1 MKFYVGNDMLGNKV
15 VCEESQVKE
24 LVANSTDAAN
34 EKHIPVVTVDGNKVT
49 VVVGEVEHPMT
60 EAHLIQWI
68 VLETKKGSQKKVLSA
83 TDAPRAEFTL
93 EEGDEAVAAYE
104 YCNLHGLWKKEI

>member
-34 EKHIPVVTVDGNKVT
+34 EKHVPVVTVKIGR
-49 VVVGEVEHPMT
+49 
-60 EAHLIQWI
+60 AH
-68 VLETKKGSQKKVLSA
+68 V
-83 TDAPRAEFTL
+83 
-93 EEGDEAVAAYE
+93 
-104 YCNLHGLWKKEI
+104 